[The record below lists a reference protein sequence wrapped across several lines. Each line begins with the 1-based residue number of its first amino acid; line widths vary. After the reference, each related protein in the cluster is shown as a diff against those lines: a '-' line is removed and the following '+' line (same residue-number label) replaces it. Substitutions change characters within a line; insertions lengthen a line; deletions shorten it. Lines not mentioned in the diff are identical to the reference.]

1 MAITQQTLQMIA
13 QRRAALAAILAD
25 HELELVR
32 AWVNAWDELGVTLE
46 AALLD
51 LAAQAKDGRVTAA
64 QAGRSVRL
72 SKALR
77 LAEERL
83 EALAQTASAATLAQL
98 GRVVAEA
105 TDSQMRVAL
114 SQLPPE
120 DAAGL
125 GPDWVLVSQDAMD
138 AIVARTTGDIVNRM
152 NPLSANAA
160 RDMKRALV
168 RGMAVGDN
176 PRTVARQ
183 MLRNGEQAFNGGL
196 NRALVVART
205 EMLDA
210 HRAGGAAADKAN
222 ADIMAGWLWSA
233 NLDARTCPSC
243 LAQHGNLHPIDEPGP
258 NDHQCGRC
266 ARVPKTKSWK
276 ELGFNIDE
284 PDDLLPDSKAWFNG
298 LDAGTQKDIMGAERL
313 ALLQAGDIGWDDLS
327 VKRSTPGWRDAQH
340 VTPVKDLRK
349 RAAN

>member
-13 QRRAALAAILAD
+13 ERRAALARVLDD

-32 AWVNAWDELGVTLE
+32 AWVNAWDEVSVNLE

-51 LAAQAKDGRVTAA
+51 LATQAKDGKVTAA
-64 QAGRSVRL
+64 QVGRSVRL
-72 SKALR
+72 RKALQ

-83 EALAQTASAATLAQL
+83 DQLAQTASTATLAQL

-105 TDSQMRVAL
+105 ADSQMRVAL

-120 DAAGL
+120 DVAGL
-125 GPDWVLVSQDAMD
+125 GPDWVMLSQDAMD

-152 NPLSANAA
+152 NPLSASAS

-168 RGMAVGDN
+168 RGMTVGDN

-183 MLRNGEQAFNGGL
+183 MLRNGEKAFNGGL

-222 ADIMAGWLWSA
+222 TDIMAGWLWSA

-243 LAQHGNLHPIDEPGP
+243 LSQHGQLHPIDEPGP
-258 NDHQCGRC
+258 QDHQCGRC
-266 ARVPKTKSWK
+266 ARVPKTKSWR

-284 PDDLLPDSKAWFNG
+284 PRDLMPDAKAWFNN
-298 LDAGTQKDIMGAERL
+298 LDDGTQKDIMGAERL
-313 ALLQAGDIGWDDLS
+313 ALLQAGDIGWEDLS
-327 VKRSTPGWRDAQH
+327 TKRVTPGWRDSQH
-340 VTPVKDLRK
+340 VTPVKALRK
-349 RAAN
+349 RATT